1 MAGNLRL
8 DWTLDPGLW
17 TYPLPPRK
25 LQVSGPVAWT
35 NPKST
40 STPPPKKEPSH
51 ESFWEEKE
59 TRNYFFRAVHV
70 SGTMTS
76 LIKEYLPQKKKKSHH
91 FKSNPSIMALA
102 PK

>member
-1 MAGNLRL
+1 MIPHGRKFETGL

-40 STPPPKKEPSH
+40 STPPPKKKPSH
-51 ESFWEEKE
+51 ESFREEKE

-76 LIKEYLPQKKKKSHH
+76 LNSIPPEKKKVPPLQK
-91 FKSNPSIMALA
+91 
-102 PK
+102 